1 MRYYY
6 IDFCLNLIKLPK
18 GLFILSRTQ
27 VVIIVDVVI
36 NVVNVDV
43 VVVVV
48 NVVVYVVVAVAVDSD
63 SNQSTIPQIFLEP
76 VVPFKEDF
84 SDLNAD

>member
-18 GLFILSRTQ
+18 GQFILSRTQ

-43 VVVVV
+43 SVVVVK
-48 NVVVYVVVAVAVDSD
+48 VVVAVAVDSD

>member
-1 MRYYY
+1 MRNYY

-18 GLFILSRTQ
+18 GQFIVSRTR

-48 NVVVYVVVAVAVDSD
+48 KVVVAVTVDSD

-84 SDLNAD
+84 LDLNGD